1 MGSERSIS
9 DAPDWTTTSADSTHL
24 MARARANTPLRVAL
38 SRRAAECC
46 GQHKSERTA
55 AASSRFV
62 ANVSSL
68 SQPEIMRTTLFTCLV
83 ALATTACST
92 VPSARPVT
100 ATPPAGAVRH
110 VVVFKFKPD
119 ASPEK
124 IRQIT
129 DAFAALKD
137 QIPGVLSFE
146 HGVNNSPEKLNQGFT
161 HVYQLTFTNAAAR
174 DTYLVHPAHKAFG
187 ALLGGLGVFDGAFV
201 VDYAPVP

>member
-1 MGSERSIS
+1 
-9 DAPDWTTTSADSTHL
+9 
-24 MARARANTPLRVAL
+24 
-38 SRRAAECC
+38 
-46 GQHKSERTA
+46 
-55 AASSRFV
+55 
-62 ANVSSL
+62 
-68 SQPEIMRTTLFTCLV
+68 MRTTLLSCLV
-83 ALATTACST
+83 ALATAACST
-92 VPSARPVT
+92 VPAARPVT

-110 VVVFKFKPD
+110 VVLFKFKPD

-187 ALLGGLGVFDGAFV
+187 ALLGSLGVFDGAFV